1 MCIRD
6 RIYGEDSY
14 DILRAGKRKRKNECE
29 DRSYTCLLYTSWD
42 GSLEVPGR
50 LCSVQKCFNS
60 FGQELCNVTEKSCEF
75 HMTTYMSTTTGHWM
89 GPSTVVKEGFVFEVE
104 GKPEDEI
111 VLKVD
116 RYVYRFTLK
125 ELMKSSRILAQ

>member
-1 MCIRD
+1 M
-6 RIYGEDSY
+6 
-14 DILRAGKRKRKNECE
+14 
-29 DRSYTCLLYTSWD
+29 
-42 GSLEVPGR
+42 
-50 LCSVQKCFNS
+50 
-60 FGQELCNVTEKSCEF
+60 TEKSCEF

-116 RYVYRFTLK
+116 RYVYRFTLIRPEFVRQCRK
-125 ELMKSSRILAQ
+125 RRIR